1 MNHPLIKKTHHISG
15 EEFRDNNNY
24 NINKSDNKHK
34 NDFNNNSNSSNYKNN
49 YTDSKKP
56 KLILW
61 AILNFYI
68 TKKRINKKR

>member
-1 MNHPLIKKTHHISG
+1 MNQSLIKKTHHISG
-15 EEFRDNNNY
+15 EEFWDNNNY

-68 TKKRINKKR
+68 IKKRINKKR